1 MFCPQCG
8 KPVDQGARFCGNCG
22 FNLAAA
28 QQTTAPAAQPAAQP
42 AQTQPVTPVAP
53 AAAQP
58 QATPQFAA
66 PQPQAQPQ
74 PQFAA
79 QPQFVQQGAPAA
91 TVNPQVAQLQ
101 QDLSRPQVWQTA
113 FGGVGIGLAAA
124 LVVNLVVLLLC
135 VIFHPSGFNTSLIV
149 DDSTQDNLNL
159 FKGFMLMLLVAFGGS
174 SKISYLDSSS
184 SSYTSSTAA
193 NMTLSFQVLG
203 LAGIALLVGCA
214 FGVYMLARKNG
225 VKFRWAG
232 AVSALVAGLAVGV
245 VSLIFAACSTVKFT
259 DSYYDESLTISMVSA
274 RTFFMPFIL
283 AALGALAGFAL
294 ASSQAAS
301 RSNVFLAYSSWK
313 SHTRGWLRTLVEFFE
328 IVFALLAAVVF
339 IAMIVLFIVGKTK
352 HHSAYDSTAFVPY
365 ILACVAAM
373 GFGTIVMMLLSIV
386 TFGGIE
392 ATQSL
397 TSTGA
402 EINFARLIK
411 KYDPTLFHST
421 MRPYIWVWWVVLV
434 LFIVALLYLVMREG
448 LRNQYDPAKA
458 GWDQSW
464 QAPLASFGVMLVLWV
479 LFPGVQMTLFITLGI
494 RVEPSILLLVPV
506 FVFIVEALAR
516 LIGQPLVTALPALYK
531 LVLPGTVAVDAP
543 AAAAPVAAQAGMA
556 AGEAVGGEAAGT
568 AGAAADAQPVA
579 FATSATQT
587 APAAQ
592 EATAQEATE
601 PAPAAD
607 LDAPTVAMPV
617 QHVEQTPLASGDSD
631 AEPAETAAA
640 EEAPAADDGASAAD
654 APAEGASADGAA
666 AASDSDSD
674 TSAQQ

>member
-8 KPVDQGARFCGNCG
+8 KPVDQGTRFCGNCG

-42 AQTQPVTPVAP
+42 AQTQPVTPAAP

-58 QATPQFAA
+58 QAT
-66 PQPQAQPQ
+66 

-421 MRPYIWVWWVVLV
+421 MRPYVWVWWVVLV

-506 FVFIVEALAR
+506 CVFIVEALAR

-556 AGEAVGGEAAGT
+556 AGEAVGEAAGT
-568 AGAAADAQPVA
+568 TGATVAAADAQPAA
-579 FATSATQT
+579 FATAATQT
-587 APAAQ
+587 APA
-592 EATAQEATE
+592 AQEATE

-654 APAEGASADGAA
+654 APAEGTPADGAA